1 MSCLVVENQSVATI
15 PVGTLIIIDSKQ
27 ARAYD
32 EKTDDIED
40 VIGVAY
46 AVSKTSG
53 RAWRVPD
60 GSEFYLN
67 DQIVW
72 QETLQYQEDENGNPV
87 INEAYEGFN
96 PYADT
101 DHFTCVVYNGHVP
114 VLASYSA
121 VPSRWKLLHEGTSYD
136 WYLAR

>member
-1 MSCLVVENQSVATI
+1 MSCIIVENQSVATI
-15 PVGTLIIIDSKQ
+15 AVGTLIVIDATR

-32 EKTDDIED
+32 SMTDDIED

-53 RAWRVPD
+53 RAWRIPD
-60 GSEFYLN
+60 GPEFYLN

-72 QETLQYQEDENGNPV
+72 QENLQYQEDENGNPV
-87 INEAYEGFN
+87 INEEFAGFN

-101 DHFTCVVYNGHVP
+101 DHFTCTVYNGVVP
-114 VLASYSA
+114 VLSSYSS
-121 VPSRWKLLHEGTSYD
+121 VPSRWKLLHEGTTHD